1 VRNLKFVKKMR
12 NEPEEKR
19 EIPISCPENWD
30 EITQVIDTKK
40 RQLNKNL
47 DWYMA
52 EQALEEANIANK
64 TEALLVLRAKGMLEE
79 RKPVDE

>member
-1 VRNLKFVKKMR
+1 MRNLKFVKRLQDKV
-12 NEPEEKR
+12 EKKQ
-19 EIPISCPENWD
+19 ETPITYPENWD